1 MGWFLMLTALFLVFA
16 DTPVPTTPPTTATTG
31 QGGLAESLY
40 MYAPLLLGGV
50 ALYFLMIRP
59 MQKDRK
65 QRESLLNQ
73 MKKND
78 DVLLTSGIYG
88 TIVLV
93 AEDKDEITVKVA
105 DNTRI
110 RVIKSAI
117 ARNISNEEALKA
129 QQGKPAETP
138 PAPPK

>member
-1 MGWFLMLTALFLVFA
+1 MGLSLMLTALFLDA
-16 DTPVPTTPPTTATTG
+16 DATVPTTAPTAAP
-31 QGGLAESLY
+31 GGLGESLY

-50 ALYFLMIRP
+50 ALYLLMIRP
-59 MQKDRK
+59 MQKERK
-65 QRESLLNQ
+65 QREALLNQ

-88 TIVLV
+88 TIVGV
-93 AEDKDEITVKVA
+93 AEDKDEITVKIS

-110 RVIKSAI
+110 RVVKSAI

-129 QQGKPAETP
+129 QQAKPGETP
-138 PAPPK
+138 PAAPK